1 METFSAPIIMHSN
14 VLESKCLQL
23 DAGMI
28 HTYPLAT
35 KKKRP
40 NQNKTIKKGSSKT
53 PRRSIVRQVEK
64 NLAGPGTE
72 RAPEVY
78 GAREQPQTG
87 LTSQPEEKHF

>member
-1 METFSAPIIMHSN
+1 METLSAPIIMHSN

-40 NQNKTIKKGSSKT
+40 NQNKTIKK
-53 PRRSIVRQVEK
+53 RIIK
-64 NLAGPGTE
+64 NDKAQHRAAG
-72 RAPEVY
+72 
-78 GAREQPQTG
+78 
-87 LTSQPEEKHF
+87 